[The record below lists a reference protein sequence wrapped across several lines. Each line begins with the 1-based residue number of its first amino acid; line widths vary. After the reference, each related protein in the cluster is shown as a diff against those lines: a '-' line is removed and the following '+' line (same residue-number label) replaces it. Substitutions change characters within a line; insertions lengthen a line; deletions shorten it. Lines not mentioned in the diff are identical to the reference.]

1 MRPADPDAEPGIAE
15 IALVVHPGNADR
27 GIPLEF
33 MIDIPDDIQL
43 VTRQS
48 SKGILFALL
57 VIQGQPEPTFE
68 ALVVLLIDDDA
79 ILRIDKTVEIDL

>member
-1 MRPADPDAEPGIAE
+1 
-15 IALVVHPGNADR
+15 
-27 GIPLEF
+27 

-68 ALVVLLIDDDA
+68 ALVVLFIDDDA